1 MSKLVSVIVPAYNSE
16 KYLSACIESLLAQ
29 TYESIEIIIIN
40 DGSTDNTMSI
50 CDFYEKSKDITVI
63 HKKIGGGCSSAR
75 NTGLS
80 IAKGDYITFCDS
92 DDYMKI
98 NQIEVLVDNLEK
110 MGSDL
115 SSCSFSNSQEGL
127 SDINDYVEVEKIYK
141 DNLFDFIM
149 YDERCSGYLWNK
161 LFKRE
166 IILKHNLKFNDSICF
181 YEDLIFVLQYL
192 SVIDQMSFVDYKF
205 YYYRDNPNSIVR
217 SDLSKFKLT
226 ALYGIDE
233 VIGIL
238 KSEKCNDKLIKKVW
252 NELMCLYSSYFWKL
266 IFSRYPNKRD
276 WIKKIKNG
284 LKKHSG
290 EYKFDD
296 SWTIKKYS
304 MFWLMKCFLFFI

>member
-16 KYLSACIESLLAQ
+16 NYLSACIKSLLAQ

-92 DDYMKI
+92 D
-98 NQIEVLVDNLEK
+98 
-110 MGSDL
+110 
-115 SSCSFSNSQEGL
+115 
-127 SDINDYVEVEKIYK
+127 DYVEVEKIYK

-266 IFSRYPNKRD
+266 IFSRYHNKRD
-276 WIKKIKNG
+276 WIKK
-284 LKKHSG
+284 
-290 EYKFDD
+290 
-296 SWTIKKYS
+296 
-304 MFWLMKCFLFFI
+304 